1 MSPYYNVGSSEPKFG
16 NFVRLLL
23 GLPYLKIEDLRKG
36 FENAEK
42 TAKCF
47 KTEKCIKFAKAML
60 SYVEK
65 EWMSK
70 KPEYWNVYMVQTRT
84 NNRSKQFYKFF
95 NF

>member
-42 TAKCF
+42 L
-47 KTEKCIKFAKAML
+47 L
-60 SYVEK
+60 SVLK
-65 EWMSK
+65 LKNASNL
-70 KPEYWNVYMVQTRT
+70 P
-84 NNRSKQFYKFF
+84 KQC
-95 NF
+95 